1 MWSPPELLED
11 VGWKG
16 KVENS
21 IEKTGKMEIP
31 SSDIGKLVMTEL
43 YELDEVA
50 YVRFASVYRKFKD
63 ISEFISE
70 VKEIESK
77 TDIPVKDKNTI

>member
-1 MWSPPELLED
+1 MKKIESIVD
-11 VGWKG
+11 QI
-16 KVENS
+16 ENS
-21 IEKTGKMEIP
+21 IEKLGKMEIP
-31 SSDIGKLVMTEL
+31 SSDIGKLVMAEL

-77 TDIPVKDKNTI
+77 TETPGRDKPAGR

>member
-1 MWSPPELLED
+1 MKKIESIVD
-11 VGWKG
+11 KI
-16 KVENS
+16 ENT
-21 IEKTGKMEIP
+21 IEKSGKMEIP
-31 SSDIGKLVMTEL
+31 SSDIGKCVMAEL
-43 YELDEVA
+43 YSLDEVA

-77 TDIPVKDKNTI
+77 AETSVKEKQAIK

>member
-1 MWSPPELLED
+1 MKKIESIVD
-11 VGWKG
+11 KI
-16 KVENS
+16 ENS
-21 IEKTGKMEIP
+21 LEKTGKTEVP
-31 SSDIGKLVMTEL
+31 SSDIGKFVMAEL

-77 TDIPVKDKNTI
+77 TDIPGKDKPAVKLP